1 MKKLLLL
8 VLLFQA
14 AWTSNILAQ
23 LLQVVAS
30 SGGIY
35 QEDEINMTWTMGET
49 VIATFS
55 AAGNILTQG
64 FQQPGI
70 VVTAVKS
77 IEGLPY
83 TVEAYPNPTDDL
95 LLIQLKNAEVQYFK
109 YLFYDMNGKVL
120 EQKKL
125 ESNITAINM
134 KNYPAGLYLLRVM
147 KSEMEIKTFEII
159 KH

>member
-1 MKKLLLL
+1 MKKLLLMIPF
-8 VLLFQA
+8 VLPCLEGHSQ
-14 AWTSNILAQ
+14 IKE
-23 LLQVVAS
+23 QVVAT
-30 SGGIY
+30 SGGTGQHGDTFI
-35 QEDEINMTWTMGET
+35 EWTLGEP
-49 VIATFS
+49 VIATLS
-55 AAGNILTQG
+55 ADGNILTQG

-70 VVTAVKS
+70 MVTVVKS
-77 IEGLPY
+77 LEGLPY

-120 EQKKL
+120 EQKKP

-134 KNYPAGLYLLRVM
+134 KNYPAGVYLLRVM

>member
-1 MKKLLLL
+1 MKRLLIL

-14 AWTSNILAQ
+14 AWTSNIQAQ
-23 LLQVVAS
+23 LLQVIAS
-30 SGGIY
+30 SGGIC
-35 QEDEINMTWTMGET
+35 QEDEINMTWTLGET
-49 VIATFS
+49 VIATLS
-55 AAGNILTQG
+55 AADNILTQG

-77 IEGLPY
+77 LEGLPY

-120 EQKKL
+120 EQKKP